1 MVVVISI
8 GMDSSPVNTSF
19 SHVIKPKS
27 HSSGESEAALIRM
40 NEDGSILTAAG
51 TTPQGQGLFA
61 ALLIDERA
69 ALRSRPAQLLS
80 SQARFYCGQEAEVAC
95 YALLRLLLRSPHR
108 RGYDCVFSNQLQ
120 N

>member
-19 SHVIKPKS
+19 NHVIKPKS

-40 NEDGSILTAAG
+40 NEDGSILTATG

-61 ALLIDERA
+61 ALQIDERA
-69 ALRSRPAQLLS
+69 GPTIRAGAALIIAG
-80 SQARFYCGQEAEVAC
+80 AV
-95 YALLRLLLRSPHR
+95 LLRPGSGSSLLRSASSSPPFPSSPR
-108 RGYDCVFSNQLQ
+108 V
-120 N
+120 